1 MPRDGVGGL
10 PAHQRDVIDFLSRP
24 DTYGPGGTAVRRIDT
39 HISIVWLAGDRA
51 FKLKRAVLLDYVDYS
66 TAEKR
71 RAACEAEVRLNR
83 RTAPDLY
90 RGVRAITREPAG
102 ALAIDG
108 QGVPIE
114 WVVEMARFD
123 EETLFDRLA
132 VRRALEPALMDGLA
146 GAIAGLH
153 ARAAPRTDHGGA
165 AGMAWVVD
173 GNELAFEAQGGGVLD
188 RTVWRRL
195 MDESR
200 DALGRMQAQ
209 LEDRRRGGLVRAC
222 HGDLHLRNIC
232 LLDGTPTLFD
242 AIEFNDE
249 ISCVDVL
256 YDLAFLLMD
265 LWHRGLGG
273 HANRV
278 LNGYLSRTGDID
290 GLSLMPL
297 FLSCRAAIRSK
308 TSLAASLVALDAGER
323 SRLHAAARQYL
334 ELARVFLRPPGP
346 CLVAIGGFSGSGK
359 STLAQALA
367 PHLGPAPGALV
378 LRSDVIRKIASG
390 VDPITR
396 LDGDAY
402 APQISRQ
409 VYDTMTWQARAA
421 LRAGH
426 AAVADAVHARP
437 DERSAIEMVAHETG
451 VPFAGIWLEG
461 PVEELAV
468 RLRARVEDASDATPD
483 VLARQVRAGAGE
495 PEWHRLDGMG
505 KVEQVLHE
513 AEVLLMASGCDFLR
527 SAE

>member
-1 MPRDGVGGL
+1 
-10 PAHQRDVIDFLSRP
+10 
-24 DTYGPGGTAVRRIDT
+24 
-39 HISIVWLAGDRA
+39 
-51 FKLKRAVLLDYVDYS
+51 
-66 TAEKR
+66 
-71 RAACEAEVRLNR
+71 
-83 RTAPDLY
+83 
-90 RGVRAITREPAG
+90 
-102 ALAIDG
+102 
-108 QGVPIE
+108 
-114 WVVEMARFD
+114 
-123 EETLFDRLA
+123 
-132 VRRALEPALMDGLA
+132 
-146 GAIAGLH
+146 
-153 ARAAPRTDHGGA
+153 
-165 AGMAWVVD
+165 
-173 GNELAFEAQGGGVLD
+173 
-188 RTVWRRL
+188 
-195 MDESR
+195 
-200 DALGRMQAQ
+200 
-209 LEDRRRGGLVRAC
+209 
-222 HGDLHLRNIC
+222 
-232 LLDGTPTLFD
+232 
-242 AIEFNDE
+242 
-249 ISCVDVL
+249 
-256 YDLAFLLMD
+256 
-265 LWHRGLGG
+265 
-273 HANRV
+273 
-278 LNGYLSRTGDID
+278 
-290 GLSLMPL
+290 MPL

-396 LDGDAY
+396 LDRDAY

-409 VYDTMTWQARAA
+409 VYDTMTGQARAA

-437 DERSAIEMVAHETG
+437 DERSAIEMVARETG